1 MTNAWIQKVTGQP
14 VAESDEVQVVSRL
27 RHVLGEADAL
37 ENDLPGE
44 EAPPKEMQD
53 GSPADEPITDEEVAA
68 AGLDGAETAPEE
80 IMPPDIEAG
89 AGAGEDLESDTG
101 PDSPEVEQLVS
112 SWESGSKMDV
122 AAHLLYTPVSYVDF
136 VKMLLRIGAP
146 ASVELGRML
155 DTLSEAEPGDEQEG
169 SEGMELGAEPVE
181 EPVGAPED
189 DGGSAERIL
198 AKVARSRNS
207 RRPARPAGETSM
219 DHDSV

>member
-14 VAESDEVQVVSRL
+14 VAESDETQVVSRL

-44 EAPPKEMQD
+44 EAPPKEMQS
-53 GSPADEPITDEEVAA
+53 GSPADEPITDEEAAA

-80 IMPPDIEAG
+80 VMPPSIESGEGEDIE
-89 AGAGEDLESDTG
+89 DDTG

-122 AAHLLYTPVSYVDF
+122 AAHLLYTPISYVDF
-136 VKMLLRIGAP
+136 VKMIFRIGAP
-146 ASVELGRML
+146 AGVELGRML
-155 DTLSEAEPGDEQEG
+155 DMLSDEEPGEEQAG
-169 SEGMELGAEPVE
+169 SDGVGLGEEPVE
-181 EPVGAPED
+181 EPAAPED
-189 DGGSAERIL
+189 DRGSAERIL
-198 AKVARSRNS
+198 AKVASSRNS
-207 RRPARPAGETSM
+207 RRPVRPAGETSM

>member
-14 VAESDEVQVVSRL
+14 VVESVENQTASRL

-37 ENDLPGE
+37 ENDLPSE

-53 GSPADEPITDEEVAA
+53 GAPADEPITDVEAA
-68 AGLDGAETAPEE
+68 EAGLDGAETAPEE
-80 IMPPDIEAG
+80 VVSPALD
-89 AGAGEDLESDTG
+89 AGEDIESDTG

-146 ASVELGRML
+146 AAVELGHML
-155 DTLSEAEPGDEQEG
+155 DTLSEAEPGEDQEG
-169 SEGMELGAEPVE
+169 AEGMELGEEPVE

-189 DGGSAERIL
+189 DRGSAERIL
-198 AKVARSRNS
+198 AKVASSRNS
-207 RRPARPAGETSM
+207 RRPIRPAGETSM